1 MIVTVTPQDY
11 GGTGVLAGMEF
22 QRRLEEAAYRLGKGR
37 IPVQLFEDF
46 AEQAIERPGRHSST
60 NEGGPMPGAT
70 SERYS
75 RRNYPLGF
83 WKEGNPVV

>member
-1 MIVTVTPQDY
+1 MVNASSEPGRLAVNGMSYHDRDGFNANSAVIVTVTPQDY

-46 AEQAIERPGRHSST
+46 CKNRPSKGQ
-60 NEGGPMPGAT
+60 ET
-70 SERYS
+70 SFHR
-75 RRNYPLGF
+75 
-83 WKEGNPVV
+83 